1 MKTLFIAINSKYI
14 HPAMGVFQLI
24 ANTEYDC
31 DYREFTIK
39 DSNEHIINYI
49 LNNEFDILSFSMY
62 IWNTEKIK
70 QILKYLKNINF
81 KKIIYCGGP
90 EASYDYKDLFY
101 KYNVNFITKGEGEIS
116 FNHLIEYLSGNRKIE
131 NVDNLY
137 YFENNEIKYTY
148 NKPCDL
154 NLIKHD
160 YSLIK
165 DFKNRIC
172 YIESSRGCY
181 YNCAYCMASLEKPVR
196 FFPIE
201 TVKKDLLFLLNNNA
215 RIIKFLD
222 RSFNVNRGYML
233 EILKFINEHDNGIS
247 TFQFEVVGDLLSD
260 EEIAYINTMRKGYL
274 RFEIG
279 IQSTNDKTMKAI
291 NRHQNFKRIQS
302 NILSIRDN
310 VAIHTDLIAGLPF
323 ENYVRFKQSFNET
336 FLLLTEELQLGFL
349 KELKGTEI
357 SNRKAEYGYLFDENA
372 PFEVLENNYI
382 TNEEIKKIKL
392 VEESVDKFYN
402 SKNFTKTFKYLF
414 ENYNI
419 EPFDF
424 FMNITLYFRNN
435 NIDFKKIQFDELT
448 KYLFES
454 ISINVDDINKDELLF
469 ILKQDY
475 LSRLNIRP
483 KLFWDS
489 NISKQERRKIYLELS
504 EKFNLNIDSLYKNSR
519 YEYFIKDN
527 IMYVYLITYN
537 PKKEYYYKKEL

>member
-24 ANTEYDC
+24 ANTTYDT
-31 DYREFTIK
+31 DYHEFTIK
-39 DSNEHIINYI
+39 DNTEDIIDYI
-49 LNNEFDILSFSMY
+49 QNSEFDVLAFSMY
-62 IWNTEKIK
+62 IWNTNKIK
-70 QILKYLKNINF
+70 QILKHLKDIHLN
-81 KKIIYCGGP
+81 KIIYCGGP
-90 EASYDYKDLFY
+90 EASYDYEDLFY
-101 KYNVNFITKGEGEIS
+101 NYNVNYITKGEGENS
-116 FNHLIEYLSGNRKIE
+116 FNQLMEYLSGIRDIK

-137 YFENNEIKYTY
+137 YLDNNKIKYTY

-154 NLIKHD
+154 NQIKHD

-201 TVKKDLLFLLNNNA
+201 TVKQDLLFLLENNA

-233 EILKFINEHDNGIS
+233 EILKFINEHDNGVS

-279 IQSTNDKTMKAI
+279 IQSTNDITMKAI
-291 NRHQNFKRIQS
+291 NRHQNFDRIKE
-302 NILSIRDN
+302 NIIALRDN

-323 ENYVRFKQSFNET
+323 ESYERFKQSFNET

-357 SNRKAEYGYLFDENA
+357 SDRKVEYGYIFDSNP
-372 PFEVLENNYI
+372 PFEVISNNYI
-382 TNEEIKKIKL
+382 SNEEIEKIKL

-402 SKNFTKTFKYLF
+402 SKNFIKTFKYLF
-414 ENYNI
+414 NNYNI
-419 EPFDF
+419 DPFSL
-424 FMNITLYFRNN
+424 FMNITLYFKNN
-435 NIDFKKIQFDELT
+435 NIDFRKIQFDELT
-448 KYLFES
+448 KHLYES
-454 ISINVDDINKDELLF
+454 ISINVDGINKDQLF
-469 ILKQDY
+469 FIIKQDY
-475 LSRLNIRP
+475 LSRLNMRP

-489 NISKQERRKIYLELS
+489 NISKQERREMYILLS
-504 EKFNLNIDSLYKNSR
+504 KKFNLNIDLLYKNSR

-527 IMYVYLITYN
+527 IMHVYLITYN

>member
-14 HPAMGVFQLI
+14 HPAMGLFQLI
-24 ANTEYDC
+24 ANTKHEI
-31 DYREFTIK
+31 DYHEFTIK
-39 DSNEHIINYI
+39 DNNQDIINYI
-49 LNNEFDILSFSMY
+49 LSNDFDVLGFSMY
-62 IWNTEKIK
+62 IWNTLKVKE
-70 QILKYLKNINF
+70 ILTYLKKINF

-90 EASYDYKDLFY
+90 EASYDYQELMY
-101 KYNVNFITKGEGEIS
+101 NYNVNYITKGEGENS
-116 FNHLIEYLSGNRKIE
+116 FNQLIDYLKGNLPIT

-137 YFENNEIKYTY
+137 YLDNETIKYTY

-181 YNCAYCMASLEKPVR
+181 FNCAYCMASLEKPVR

-201 TVKKDLLFLLNNNA
+201 TVKNDLLFLLNKNA

-233 EILKFINEHDNGIS
+233 EILKFIHKHDNNYS

-260 EEIAYINTMRKGYL
+260 EEIAFIKTMRKGYL

-279 IQSTNDKTMKAI
+279 IQSTNDGTMKAI
-291 NRHQNFKRIQS
+291 NRKQDFNRIRE
-302 NILSIRDN
+302 NIINIRDN
-310 VAIHTDLIAGLPF
+310 VTIHTDLIAGLPYESF
-323 ENYVRFKQSFNET
+323 ERFKQSFNET

-357 SNRKAEYGYLFDENA
+357 SLNKEKYGYNFESNP
-372 PFEVLENNYI
+372 PFEVLSNDFI
-382 TNEEIKKIKL
+382 TNEELQKIKL

-402 SKNFTKTFKYLF
+402 PGHFKRTFKYLF
-414 ENYNI
+414 TNYQI
-419 EPFDF
+419 DPFSL
-424 FMNITLYFRNN
+424 FMNITNY
-435 NIDFKKIQFDELT
+435 FKKQNIYINKLQFDELA
-448 KYLFES
+448 KHLYES
-454 ISINVDDINKDELLF
+454 ISLNVDDINKEELLF
-469 ILKQDY
+469 IIKQDY

-483 KLFWDS
+483 KLFWES
-489 NISKQERRKIYLELS
+489 NITKQERRLFYLEIS
-504 EKFNLNIDSLYKNSR
+504 EKLNLNIDELYKNSR
-519 YEYFIKDN
+519 YEYFIKN
-527 IMYVYLITYN
+527 NKIYYYLITYN
-537 PKKEYYYKKEL
+537 PKEEYYYEKEL

>member
-137 YFENNEIKYTY
+137 YLENNEIKYTY

>member
-14 HPAMGVFQLI
+14 HPAMGVFQII
-24 ANTEYDC
+24 ANTNYDVS
-31 DYREFTIK
+31 YHEFTIK
-39 DSNEHIINYI
+39 DKNEDIIKYI
-49 LNNEFDILSFSMY
+49 LENEYDVLAFSIY
-62 IWNTEKIK
+62 IWNTKKIK
-70 QILKYLKNINF
+70 YILKYLKTINYN
-81 KKIIYCGGP
+81 KIIYCGGP
-90 EASYDYKDLFY
+90 EASYDYEELIF
-101 KYNVNFITKGEGEIS
+101 KYNVNYITKGEGENS
-116 FNHLIEYLSGNRKIE
+116 FNHLIDYLVGKREIK

-137 YFENNEIKYTY
+137 YLDNNQIKYTY

-154 NLIKHD
+154 NVIKHD

-201 TVKKDLLFLLNNNA
+201 TVKKDLLFLLENNA

-233 EILKFINEHDNGIS
+233 EILKFINEHDNGVS
-247 TFQFEVVGDLLSD
+247 TFQFEIVGDLLSD

-279 IQSTNDKTMKAI
+279 IQSTNDITMKAI
-291 NRHQNFKRIQS
+291 NRHQNFNRIKE

-323 ENYVRFKQSFNET
+323 ENYERFKQSFNET

-357 SNRKAEYGYLFDENA
+357 SDKKDEYGYIFDNNP
-372 PFEVLENNYI
+372 PFEVLENSYI
-382 TNEEIKKIKL
+382 TNEELEKIKL

-402 SKNFTKTFKYLF
+402 SKNFTRTFKYLF
-414 ENYNI
+414 TNYKI
-419 EPFDF
+419 DPFSF
-424 FMNITLYFRNN
+424 FMNITLFFKNN

-448 KYLFES
+448 NYLYES
-454 ISINVDDINKDELLF
+454 ISNCVNDINKDELFF
-469 ILKQDY
+469 IMKQDY
-475 LSRLNIRP
+475 LSRLDLRP
-483 KLFWDS
+483 KIFWNN
-489 NISKQERRKIYLELS
+489 NISKQDRREMYLELS
-504 EKFNLNIDSLYKNSR
+504 NKFNLNIDLLYKNAR

-527 IMYVYLITYN
+527 IMYIYLITYN